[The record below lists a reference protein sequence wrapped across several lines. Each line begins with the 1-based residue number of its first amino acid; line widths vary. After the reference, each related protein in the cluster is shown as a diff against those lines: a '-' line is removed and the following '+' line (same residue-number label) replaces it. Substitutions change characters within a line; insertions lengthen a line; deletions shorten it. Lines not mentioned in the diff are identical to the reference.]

1 MYLYWDGP
9 ACLPILSCEYITCY
23 LWLWYC
29 VGPDRRVL
37 CSLVTSEVGLIE
49 RQRQRI
55 LCALLT
61 GPLTDEGHWWAAVL
75 YYLELKKVEFCWCV
89 ALGKV
94 VQYCNIVMWCSRYW
108 CVALGNAD
116 SKRTRP
122 QHSGGAVPSNTSSIS
137 HFCRVLPVF
146 HFVPVAIVRVCLK
159 TSEDLQ
165 TLSSTV
171 IYFHW
176 TIFIK
181 KMSGTD
187 KDPLLSLTTRWA
199 QSFLSGSRIILSL
212 YFINP
217 ICREI

>member
-1 MYLYWDGP
+1 MRGTDGQLYCIIW
-9 ACLPILSCEYITCY
+9 SSRK
-23 LWLWYC
+23 WN
-29 VGPDRRVL
+29 
-37 CSLVTSEVGLIE
+37 
-49 RQRQRI
+49 
-55 LCALLT
+55 
-61 GPLTDEGHWWAAVL
+61 
-75 YYLELKKVEFCWCV
+75 WCV
-89 ALGKV
+89 ALRKV

-146 HFVPVAIVRVCLK
+146 HLVRVAIVRVCLK

-181 KMSGTD
+181 KMSGKD
-187 KDPLLSLTTRWA
+187 KEPLLSLTTRWA
-199 QSFLSGSRIILSL
+199 LSFLSGSKITSSL
-212 YFINP
+212 YFITP
-217 ICREI
+217 IFREI

>member
-1 MYLYWDGP
+1 MQFGHLRGRSNRAPEATYSMCTAHRSTYWWGALMGSCIVLSGAQESGVLLVCSKSRAILLYW
-9 ACLPILSCEYITCY
+9 
-23 LWLWYC
+23 
-29 VGPDRRVL
+29 
-37 CSLVTSEVGLIE
+37 
-49 RQRQRI
+49 
-55 LCALLT
+55 
-61 GPLTDEGHWWAAVL
+61 
-75 YYLELKKVEFCWCV
+75 
-89 ALGKV
+89 
-94 VQYCNIVMWCSRYW
+94 NIVMRCSRYW

-159 TSEDLQ
+159 ISEDLQ
-165 TLSSTV
+165 TLSSSV